1 MKSQQKKSKPEVVH
15 RSDNRTILQKFAAT
29 PHIFWSM
36 LFIIIPLIFVAYY
49 AFTKDVDG
57 KFVLTF
63 DNVAAF
69 FTPAYLKV
77 FWRSV
82 KLALIATAI
91 SLLIGYPMAY
101 CMSKTKPKTQKILVM
116 LIMLPMW
123 MNFLIRTYAW
133 MVILMN
139 KGILNGILTGI
150 GLPAV
155 RIIGTEAAVVIG
167 MVYDFLPYMIIP
179 IYSIMTKLDYR
190 LVEAAGDLGCN
201 AFGVWRK
208 VILPLSMPGVISG
221 ITMVFVPC
229 ISTFYISQKLGNGKF
244 YLIGDAIEAQFLAN
258 NLHLAA
264 ALSFVLMV
272 ILLAGMFIM
281 NKFSDSSEGGLMP

>member
-1 MKSQQKKSKPEVVH
+1 MKPSRKQSKPETP
-15 RSDNRTILQKFAAT
+15 RSDNRTILQKFAAA
-29 PHIFWSM
+29 PHIFWSA
-36 LFIIIPLIFVAYY
+36 LFIVIPLVFVAYY

-57 KFVLTF
+57 RFVLTL

-179 IYSIMTKLDYR
+179 IYSVMTKLDHR
-190 LVEAAGDLGCN
+190 LVEAASDLGCN

-272 ILLAGMFIM
+272 ILLVGMFIM